1 MLCLHH
7 VLTGYQIY
15 CCCLLATNSKTNNW
29 QGAYW
34 ITHNA
39 ENPDVAPLQ
48 PFNMRHSFTM
58 RAKYADDITYA
69 STSKDE
75 INLTKV
81 TVPGQLHAYNL
92 HVNDIKLKNIPSLM
106 PHLSEEKT
114 LGANVN
120 YLEACSTPKTYSGEK

>member
-1 MLCLHH
+1 MLMISH
-7 VLTGYQIY
+7 
-15 CCCLLATNSKTNNW
+15 
-29 QGAYW
+29 
-34 ITHNA
+34 
-39 ENPDVAPLQ
+39 
-48 PFNMRHSFTM
+48 
-58 RAKYADDITYA
+58 A

-92 HVNDIKLKNIPSLM
+92 HVNEKKNLKNIPSLM

-120 YLEACSTPKTYSGEK
+120 YLEACSTPKKTYSGEK